1 MRKEFDKEMIGYI
14 DLNLE
19 KVSKPFASFFKN
31 EFGLSHNQMSTLW
44 YLQKDEKMTMGE
56 FSNKMSMSK
65 QQATK
70 LIELLVSKE
79 LIKRSYD
86 SKNRR
91 VILISLAPLG
101 YTLIEETKIQFLNNA
116 YNSYELLPIKDQERI
131 INAISTINELL
142 PNFDLS
148 PKKHM

>member
-1 MRKEFDKEMIGYI
+1 MRKEFDKAMIGYI
-14 DLNLE
+14 ELNLE
-19 KVSKPFASFFKN
+19 KVSKPFALFFKN
-31 EFGLSHNQMSTLW
+31 EFCLSHNQMSTLW

-79 LIKRSYD
+79 LIQRSYD

-91 VILISLAPLG
+91 VILISLTPLG
-101 YTLIEETKIQFLNNA
+101 YTIIEKVKVQFLNNA
-116 YNSYELLPIKDQERI
+116 YGSYELLPIDDQERI

-142 PNFDLS
+142 PKFDLN
-148 PKKHM
+148 PKKHS